1 MKKSILAII
10 VALAS
15 ISGVQAQLAD
25 GKYILDFNKSSIV
38 WNAKKVTGSGHSG
51 TVRVSSGVVNVKGN
65 AGITG
70 KVKIDMNA
78 MACTDISDAGTN
90 ANFLNHLKGA
100 DFFNT
105 VAFPDA
111 MFEVTGVQV
120 AKGNNGTTHN
130 VSGNMTIKGITK
142 ALSFPAK
149 IVGGGNQVII
159 EGSVAV
165 DRSQFDVKY
174 GSAAF
179 FDNLGD
185 KAIDNIFN
193 LNVKLVGDLKK

>member
-1 MKKSILAII
+1 MKKAILALFMAIAS
-10 VALAS
+10 VAA
-15 ISGVQAQLAD
+15 VQAQLAD

-38 WNAKKVTGSGHSG
+38 WSAKKVTGSGHTG
-51 TVRVSSGVVNVKGN
+51 TVRVSSGVIYVKGN

-78 MACTDISDAGTN
+78 MVITDISDAGTN
-90 ANFLNHLKGA
+90 ANFLNHLKA
-100 DFFNT
+100 EDFFNT
-105 VAFPDA
+105 LVFPDA
-111 MFEVTGVQV
+111 MFEVTSVQV

-130 VSGNMTIKGITK
+130 VNGNMTIKGITK

-149 IVGGGNQVII
+149 ITGGGNQVFV
-159 EGSVAV
+159 EGIVGV
-165 DRSQFDVKY
+165 DRSQFDVRY
-174 GSAAF
+174 GSTAF

-193 LNVKLVGDLKK
+193 LNIKLIGDLKK

>member
-15 ISGVQAQLAD
+15 ITGVQAQLAD

>member
-1 MKKSILAII
+1 MKKAILALFMAIAS
-10 VALAS
+10 VAA
-15 ISGVQAQLAD
+15 VQAQLAD

-38 WNAKKVTGSGHSG
+38 WSAKKVTGSGHTG
-51 TVRVSSGVVNVKGN
+51 TVRVSSGVIYVKGN

-78 MACTDISDAGTN
+78 MVITDISDAGTN
-90 ANFLNHLKGA
+90 ANFLNHLKA
-100 DFFNT
+100 EDFFNT
-105 VAFPDA
+105 VVFPDA
-111 MFEVTGVQV
+111 MFEVISVQV

-149 IVGGGNQVII
+149 ITGGGNQVFV
-159 EGSVAV
+159 EGIVGV
-165 DRSQFDVKY
+165 DRSQFDVRY
-174 GSAAF
+174 GSTAF

-193 LNVKLVGDLKK
+193 LNIKLVGDLKQ

>member
-1 MKKSILAII
+1 MKKAILALFVVIASV
-10 VALAS
+10 VA
-15 ISGVQAQLAD
+15 VQAQLAD

-38 WNAKKVTGSGHSG
+38 WNAKKITGSGHSG
-51 TVRVSSGVVNVKGN
+51 TVRVSSGVIYVKGN

-78 MACTDISDAGTN
+78 MTVTDITDAGTN
-90 ANFLNHLKGA
+90 ANFLNHLKGD

-111 MFEVTGVQV
+111 MFEVTSVQV

-130 VSGNMTIKGITK
+130 VTGNMTIKGITK
-142 ALSFPAK
+142 ALTFPAK
-149 IVGGGNQVII
+149 ITGGGNQVFV
-159 EGSVAV
+159 EGTVAV

-174 GSAAF
+174 GSTAF

-193 LNVKLVGDLKK
+193 LNIKLVGDLKK

>member
-1 MKKSILAII
+1 MKKVILALF
-10 VALAS
+10 VAIASLA
-15 ISGVQAQLAD
+15 GVQAQLAD

-38 WNAKKVTGSGHSG
+38 WSAKKVTGSGHTG
-51 TVRVSSGVVNVKGN
+51 TVRVSSGVINVKGN

-78 MACTDISDAGTN
+78 MVITDITDAGTN
-90 ANFLNHLKGA
+90 ANFLNHLKA
-100 DFFNT
+100 DDFFNT

-111 MFEVTGVQV
+111 MFEVTSVQV

-130 VSGNMTIKGITK
+130 VTGNMTIKGITK
-142 ALSFPAK
+142 TLTFPAK
-149 IVGGGNQVII
+149 ITGGGNQVFV
-159 EGSVAV
+159 EGSLGV
-165 DRSQFDVKY
+165 DRSQFDVRY
-174 GSAAF
+174 GSTAF

-193 LNVKLVGDLKK
+193 LNIKLVGDLKK

>member
-1 MKKSILAII
+1 MKKAILALF
-10 VALAS
+10 VAIAS
-15 ISGVQAQLAD
+15 VAAVQAQLAD

-38 WNAKKVTGSGHSG
+38 WSAKKVTGSGHTG
-51 TVRVSSGVVNVKGN
+51 TVRVSSGVINVKGN

-78 MACTDISDAGTN
+78 MVITDITDAGTN
-90 ANFLNHLKGA
+90 ANFLNHLKSA

-111 MFEVTGVQV
+111 MFEVTSVQV

-130 VSGNMTIKGITK
+130 VTGNMTIKGITK
-142 ALSFPAK
+142 TLSFPAK
-149 IVGGGNQVII
+149 ITGGGNQVFV
-159 EGSVAV
+159 EGTVGV

-174 GSAAF
+174 GSTAF

-193 LNVKLVGDLKK
+193 LNIKLVGDLKK

>member
-1 MKKSILAII
+1 MKKAILALF
-10 VALAS
+10 VAIAS
-15 ISGVQAQLAD
+15 VAAVQAQLAD

-38 WNAKKVTGSGHSG
+38 WSAKKVTGSGHTG
-51 TVRVSSGVVNVKGN
+51 TVRVSSGVINVKGN

-78 MACTDISDAGTN
+78 MVITDITDAGTN
-90 ANFLNHLKGA
+90 ANFLNHLKSA

-111 MFEVTGVQV
+111 MFEVTSVQV

-130 VSGNMTIKGITK
+130 VTGNMTIKGITK
-142 ALSFPAK
+142 TLSFPAK
-149 IVGGGNQVII
+149 ITGGGNQVFV
-159 EGSVAV
+159 EGTVGV
-165 DRSQFDVKY
+165 DRSQFDVRY
-174 GSAAF
+174 GSTAF

-193 LNVKLVGDLKK
+193 LNIKLVGDLKK

>member
-1 MKKSILAII
+1 MKKAILALFMAIAS
-10 VALAS
+10 VAA
-15 ISGVQAQLAD
+15 VQAQLAD
-25 GKYILDFNKSSIV
+25 GKYILDFNKSSII
-38 WNAKKVTGSGHSG
+38 WSAKKVTGSGHTG
-51 TVRVSSGVVNVKGN
+51 TVRVSSGVIYVKGN

-78 MACTDISDAGTN
+78 MVITDISDAGTN
-90 ANFLNHLKGA
+90 ANFLNHLKA
-100 DFFNT
+100 EDFFNT
-105 VAFPDA
+105 VVFPDA
-111 MFEVTGVQV
+111 MFEVISVQV

-149 IVGGGNQVII
+149 ITGGGNQVFV
-159 EGSVAV
+159 EGIVGV
-165 DRSQFDVKY
+165 DRSQFDVRY
-174 GSAAF
+174 GSTAF

-193 LNVKLVGDLKK
+193 LNIKLVGDLKQ

>member
-1 MKKSILAII
+1 MKKAILALFMAIAS
-10 VALAS
+10 VAA
-15 ISGVQAQLAD
+15 VQAQLAD

-38 WNAKKVTGSGHSG
+38 WSAKKVTGSGHTG
-51 TVRVSSGVVNVKGN
+51 TVRVSSGVIYVKGN

-78 MACTDISDAGTN
+78 MVITDISDAGTN
-90 ANFLNHLKGA
+90 ANFLNHLKA
-100 DFFNT
+100 EDFFNT
-105 VAFPDA
+105 VVFPDA
-111 MFEVTGVQV
+111 MFEVISVQV

-149 IVGGGNQVII
+149 ITGRGNQVFV
-159 EGSVAV
+159 EGIVGV
-165 DRSQFDVKY
+165 DRSQFDVRY
-174 GSAAF
+174 GSTAF

-193 LNVKLVGDLKK
+193 LNIKLVGDLKK

>member
-1 MKKSILAII
+1 MKKAILALFMAIAS
-10 VALAS
+10 VAA
-15 ISGVQAQLAD
+15 VQAQLAD

-38 WNAKKVTGSGHSG
+38 WSAKKVTGSGHTG
-51 TVRVSSGVVNVKGN
+51 TVRVSSGVIYVKGN

-78 MACTDISDAGTN
+78 MVITDISDAGTN
-90 ANFLNHLKGA
+90 ANFLNHLKA
-100 DFFNT
+100 EDFFNT
-105 VAFPDA
+105 VVFPDA
-111 MFEVTGVQV
+111 MFEVISVQV

-149 IVGGGNQVII
+149 ITGGGNQVFV
-159 EGSVAV
+159 EGIVGV
-165 DRSQFDVKY
+165 DRSQFDVRY
-174 GSAAF
+174 GSNAF

-193 LNVKLVGDLKK
+193 LNIKLVGDLKQ

>member
-1 MKKSILAII
+1 M
-10 VALAS
+10 
-15 ISGVQAQLAD
+15 
-25 GKYILDFNKSSIV
+25 
-38 WNAKKVTGSGHSG
+38 
-51 TVRVSSGVVNVKGN
+51 RVSSGVIYVKGN

-78 MACTDISDAGTN
+78 MVITDITDAGTN
-90 ANFLNHLKGA
+90 ANFLNHLKSP

-111 MFEVTGVQV
+111 MFEVTSVQV

-130 VSGNMTIKGITK
+130 VTGNMTIKGITK
-142 ALSFPAK
+142 SLSFPAK
-149 IVGGGNQVII
+149 ITGGGNQIFV

-174 GSAAF
+174 GSTAF

-185 KAIDNIFN
+185 KAIDNIFT